1 MEAENY
7 SNKKISF
14 DIKRKDVHNREL
26 GLDIPQDYFST
37 SKMEVLEKVKIQK
50 KQKLILFVSR
60 KSFLAAT
67 ASMAALFVLT
77 LYLMKKDV
85 QELQVKESSIVF
97 DVEND
102 QLLTSLFVEE
112 STSDDFIDS
121 FVNKRLISK
130 LD

>member
-1 MEAENY
+1 METEKY

-14 DIKRKDVHNREL
+14 DMKRKDVHNREL
-26 GLDIPQDYFST
+26 GLEIPKDYFSI
-37 SKMEVLEKVKIQK
+37 SKKEILKNVKKQK

-77 LYLMKKDV
+77 LHLMKNEFK
-85 QELQVKESSIVF
+85 EIQVTESSIVLNI
-97 DVEND
+97 ENE
-102 QLLTSLFVEE
+102 QLLASLFVEE
-112 STSDDFIDS
+112 SVTGDFIDS
-121 FVNKRLISK
+121 FVNKRILNE